1 MSDSR
6 DAPASLLE
14 PLCSLCSSPLAL
26 VLQGYAP
33 VQQCARR
40 LLLVYTCV
48 TPACASANKGA
59 GVWKAVRWQKS
70 DGNDAKQKPEFSSST
85 QHDESASWEEDASTT
100 VPPGNESWGG
110 DDGNF
115 FGANDDDASW
125 GGGGGGASWGGG
137 GEQTEEDGGAL
148 ATEFQKQATIA
159 ETQPA
164 QHITTTTTT
173 TTTTAKTA
181 KTRKGDEHSV
191 RDVEGHEAVSSAP
204 CFAEFHLFAV
214 EEPTSNANVEDS
226 AARRAKELLCEYERA
241 QQKQDDAAAHEYEHT
256 QQKDNGSAAQQPSG
270 DPKEGYERDTLAHPR
285 LAAAMGKSLRF
296 HKRLMR
302 VPGQCARYHAPTAS
316 PEVQAT
322 PLWPYP
328 DRELPPTPP
337 PCAHCGATMQ
347 FELQLCPALI
357 GHLSDAREWPGRCT
371 GPHAIAPPDDW
382 AWSAVCVFTCT
393 CNLAQDG
400 WGVGEAC
407 TIAVAEDGGVEAAL
421 V

>member
-1 MSDSR
+1 MPSSSSSSSSSPWCHASRPSCVCVPGDMVTSSSSSCTSYSTKIGGRPSFSDDPSSLSDLVMSDSR

-125 GGGGGGASWGGG
+125 GGGGGGGG
-137 GEQTEEDGGAL
+137 GEQTEEDWGAL

-164 QHITTTTTT
+164 QHITTTT
-173 TTTTAKTA
+173 
-181 KTRKGDEHSV
+181 
-191 RDVEGHEAVSSAP
+191 
-204 CFAEFHLFAV
+204 
-214 EEPTSNANVEDS
+214 
-226 AARRAKELLCEYERA
+226 
-241 QQKQDDAAAHEYEHT
+241 QQQ
-256 QQKDNGSAAQQPSG
+256 QQP
-270 DPKEGYERDTLAHPR
+270 PKQPR
-285 LAAAMGKSLRF
+285 QGRATS
-296 HKRLMR
+296 
-302 VPGQCARYHAPTAS
+302 TAY
-316 PEVQAT
+316 AT
-322 PLWPYP
+322 SKVT
-328 DRELPPTPP
+328 R
-337 PCAHCGATMQ
+337 
-347 FELQLCPALI
+347 
-357 GHLSDAREWPGRCT
+357 R
-371 GPHAIAPPDDW
+371 
-382 AWSAVCVFTCT
+382 
-393 CNLAQDG
+393 
-400 WGVGEAC
+400 
-407 TIAVAEDGGVEAAL
+407 
-421 V
+421 